1 MFKDLKKP
9 KNLLQY
15 RMFKGITDFG
25 NATQFDLFETGYSF
39 LVVCKVPRFIEKLA
53 SKDSAIQELLNNY
66 VAILENEFKG
76 LSGIDNIT
84 SETSEISDG
93 ISTLNVI
100 TKVTEQSA
108 STITMN
114 FTEKSGSTITKFHKY
129 YLSGIK
135 DPRSQARTYH
145 GLLKEG
151 VIEPDYANEVF
162 TLLYIVTDNTYRN
175 IEAAY
180 LLLNTQITT
189 AETNMYETTKG
200 DISFK
205 ELSVEMNCFP
215 VTGDAVN
222 EKAKKVLD
230 WMLNEKE
237 NDKYVPLE
245 SDKFIYNGTNDI
257 DTRNGGTSNSEN
269 Q

>member
-1 MFKDLKKP
+1 MFAALKEP

-15 RMFKGITDFG
+15 RMYKGITDFG

-53 SKDSAIQELLNNY
+53 EQDEAVSKLLNNY

-76 LSGIDNIT
+76 LTGIDNMT
-84 SETSEISDG
+84 SDTSEISDG

-100 TKVTEQSA
+100 TKVNEQSA
-108 STITMN
+108 ATVTMN

-145 GLLKEG
+145 GLLKNNI
-151 VIEPDYANEVF
+151 IEPDYSNEVF

-175 IEAAY
+175 IESAY

-189 AETNMYETTKG
+189 AETNMYESTKG
-200 DISFK
+200 DIAFK

-222 EKAKKVLD
+222 TKAKEVLD

-237 NDKYVPLE
+237 NPDYVPLE
-245 SDKFIYNGTNDI
+245 SDKFVYTGTEHI
-257 DTRNGGTSNSEN
+257 KVKTSN
-269 Q
+269 QIV